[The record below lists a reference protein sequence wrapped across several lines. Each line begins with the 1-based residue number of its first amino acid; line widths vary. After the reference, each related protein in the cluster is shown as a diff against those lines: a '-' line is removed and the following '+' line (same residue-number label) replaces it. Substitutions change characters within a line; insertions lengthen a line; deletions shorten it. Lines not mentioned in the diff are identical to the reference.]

1 MSDWPVILTSIPAM
15 LLKVLHCFEDMNKT
29 ATNCEQEH
37 ICPICSS
44 IAVEVV
50 RLPEYPVTELLKSST
65 NDNFQTSFDQSLSTC
80 TQCSHSFLNFQI
92 HPTFLYGSS
101 YLTRS
106 NTSVA
111 AISAIDR
118 FLQRIKRQVDLSSF
132 NAVID
137 VGANDLSLLNAIFES
152 GFQGDLIGID
162 PIMGETVN
170 GIVGIK
176 GFGEQIDYES
186 LGSRGTPRLFLSSH
200 TFEHIVDPSIL
211 IGKIADGMTS
221 SDVLVIQVPS
231 IEALVHEQRFD
242 QVHHQHLHYFSLK
255 SLNNLL
261 ELNGLFMV
269 KSEMDWLHYG
279 AWVVIAQKADLYP
292 QKTDSDISSSSL
304 RPDEI
309 QDSYQTFMRHINLI
323 DEILSK
329 SNYIAFGGGL
339 MLPIIAYYIKSMWT
353 NCIGILDDDELKNG
367 WHFEKTP
374 MPITSSTG
382 VNMQSMNCLIT
393 GGVSKT
399 SGRKIVDRL
408 ASANVKNIYFP
419 TPGF

>member
-1 MSDWPVILTSIPAM
+1 MSEQSVIPTSVLAI
-15 LLKVLHCFEDMNKT
+15 LLKVLHWLKFMNQT
-29 ATNCEQEH
+29 TTNSKSEH

-50 RLPEYPVTELLKSST
+50 SLPEYPVTELLKSST
-65 NDNFQTSFDQSLSTC
+65 NDEFQTSFDQSLSTC
-80 TQCSHSFLNFQI
+80 TKCSHAFLNFQI
-92 HPTFLYGSS
+92 HPTLLYGSS

-111 AISAIDR
+111 AISAINR
-118 FLQRIKRQVDLSSF
+118 FLQGIKRQFDLSSF

-170 GIVGIK
+170 GIVGIR
-176 GFGEQIDYES
+176 GFGEEIDYES
-186 LGSRGTPRLFLSSH
+186 FGNRSTPRLFLSSH
-200 TFEHIVDPSIL
+200 TFEHLVDPSVL
-211 IGKIADGMTS
+211 IRKIADGMTS

-242 QVHHQHLHYFSLK
+242 QVHHQHLHYYSLM

-261 ELNGLFMV
+261 DLNGLSMV
-269 KSEMDWLHYG
+269 QSEMDWLHYG
-279 AWVVIAQKADLYP
+279 AWVVTAQKTDLYP
-292 QKTDSDISSSSL
+292 KKRVDDVSRSSL

-309 QDSYQTFMRHINLI
+309 QHSYQNFRQHINLI

-329 SNYIAFGGGL
+329 SNYVAFGGGL
-339 MLPIIAYYIKSMWT
+339 MLPIVAYYIKSMWT
-353 NCIGILDDDELKNG
+353 SCIGILDDDELKNG
-367 WHFEKTP
+367 WHYERTP
-374 MPITSSTG
+374 MPITSG
-382 VNMQSMNCLIT
+382 IGINMQNMNCLIT

-399 SGRKIVDRL
+399 SGRKIVNRL

>member
-1 MSDWPVILTSIPAM
+1 M

-80 TQCSHSFLNFQI
+80 TRCSHSFLNFQI